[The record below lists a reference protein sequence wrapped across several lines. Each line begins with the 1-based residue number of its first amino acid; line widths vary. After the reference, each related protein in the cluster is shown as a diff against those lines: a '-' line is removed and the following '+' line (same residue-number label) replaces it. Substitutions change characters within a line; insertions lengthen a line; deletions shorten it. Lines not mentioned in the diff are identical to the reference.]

1 MQHRGTVNGQL
12 RGQLVRYG
20 KADMKMIIRLC
31 CLLLLLTVA
40 AQAEIEKI
48 AQVCDSGICF
58 YWWPKLPRIKGW
70 HQDTDRSYL
79 YSINALAPDGF
90 SFANAETVMYAAA
103 IYKPR
108 VPETNSL
115 AMFIEDDKRHALN
128 SVADIA
134 ITETD
139 PLVTGDGESM
149 RSFTFFPKSKGDW
162 ERVSYGEEGDYYLVF
177 TLSSHS
183 RAGFDKTQST
193 YRELI
198 ANYRARM

>member
-1 MQHRGTVNGQL
+1 MKTTVKICV
-12 RGQLVRYG
+12 LV
-20 KADMKMIIRLC
+20 
-31 CLLLLLTVA
+31 LLLALG

-108 VPETNSL
+108 VPETKSL
-115 AMFIEDDKRHALN
+115 AMFIEDDKRHASN
-128 SVADIA
+128 SVAGIA

-139 PLVTGDGESM
+139 PLVTGDGKKM
-149 RSFTFFPKSKGDW
+149 RSFTFFARLKGDW
-162 ERVSYGEEGDYYLVF
+162 EQVSYGEEDDYYLVF

-193 YRELI
+193 YRGLI